1 MLEIFFDNDKV
12 FSFFEAILRERSEK
26 VNCFEILFKLG
37 VDEDKGAEIL
47 NAFVFLGILDETDE
61 LRKGIFKFNA
71 YAPITLGL
79 CFFDEFV
86 GNYCKQSV
94 SNKGEKDND
103 ISIEDFIEFIEK
115 NGQEISFDEMIDLLK
130 ENGSL

>member
-12 FSFFEAILRERSEK
+12 FSFFEAILRERSDK

-47 NAFVFLGILDETDE
+47 NAFVFLGILDETKE
-61 LRKGIFKFNA
+61 LNKGIFKFNV
-71 YAPITLGL
+71 YAPVTLGL
-79 CFFDEFV
+79 CFFDELI

-94 SNKGEKDND
+94 SDKGEKDND
-103 ISIEDFIEFIEK
+103 ISFEDFIEFIEK
-115 NGQEISFDEMIDLLK
+115 NGEEISFEEMIDLLK